1 MLTMS
6 IVHVYLLTS
15 SPSCGGHIMTFLS
28 NPNRLTCIPRVARK
42 FLEKYKRID
51 TAIDSYYNNP
61 NQFGGVSSRN
71 SDSERATKLSAL
83 FEKYKGMDKLC

>member
-1 MLTMS
+1 
-6 IVHVYLLTS
+6 
-15 SPSCGGHIMTFLS
+15 MTFLS
-28 NPNRLTCIPRVARK
+28 NPNRLTCRPRVARK

-71 SDSERATKLSAL
+71 SDSERATKLTAL